1 MALKRES
8 NSEWLVLVE
17 PSTKQANSRGRSYV
31 DRGWGGLLGGRPHFR
46 GLTSLFLLTG
56 PALQGQGEGLGGG
69 GHQSYQKAGVYQNS
83 PQEA

>member
-69 GHQSYQKAGVYQNS
+69 HQSYQKAGVYQNS

>member
-69 GHQSYQKAGVYQNS
+69 GTSPTRRLVFHQNS